1 MGAAARVITTTGGKI
16 APKVFKETVKG
27 GKLAQLTAALGGMNP
42 FTYGNLFKTALGV
55 GTAATGAS
63 AIYGLPG
70 MIERGIL
77 EDSKNAEGGYDVNP
91 LVQLLGG
98 DRFSQE
104 KLKAKGQQRDLVALK
119 DKQPIQTRS
128 ALTGIEPVAG
138 DTLAGYM
145 ARTKGAADKINQ
157 KDRLQDFATD
167 PVIQQMKTEREI
179 AANRLFSQDNRALDL
194 QQLQIQGGIDS
205 NNLAMR
211 IAQENNKER
220 MHVYSQDLQQKR
232 ENDRYRTTAG
242 LIGGL
247 SALGAGVRSLITA
260 NSSDRSYPLNQTQ
273 DLLQV
278 LCCVIA
284 FDL

>member
-1 MGAAARVITTTGGKI
+1 MGRAKVITKGATYASEVAQEAMKRGG
-16 APKVFKETVKG
+16 AG
-27 GKLAQLTAALGGMNP
+27 GKLAQLTATLGGMNP

-63 AIYGLPG
+63 AVYGLPG

-77 EDSKNAEGGYDVNP
+77 EDGINTTTGEYDVNP

-104 KLKAKGQQRDLVALK
+104 QLKGKGQARDLRILK
-119 DKQPIQTRS
+119 EDPLVRTR
-128 ALTGIEPVAG
+128 LGITGEAPVAG
-138 DTLAGYM
+138 DTLEGYLS
-145 ARTKGAADKINQ
+145 RTKGAAQ
-157 KDRLQDFATD
+157 TVERKDRLDDYASN
-167 PVIQQMKTEREI
+167 PVIQQMNTEREI

-247 SALGAGVRSLITA
+247 SALGA
-260 NSSDRSYPLNQTQ
+260 
-273 DLLQV
+273 
-278 LCCVIA
+278 A
-284 FDL
+284 FAL